1 MSLVTGGAS
10 GLGRATVE
18 RIVRE
23 GGRAVICDL
32 PTSQGAKV
40 ASDLGDSAIFAPTDV
55 SVDFFFY
62 LSHFCI
68 THKSFIFMHNISV
81 FQFLLLL
88 PRCYYVDIDI

>member
-1 MSLVTGGAS
+1 MTGGAS

-55 SVDFFFY
+55 RKSPNHFISFTSNLF
-62 LSHFCI
+62 SHMI
-68 THKSFIFMHNISV
+68 
-81 FQFLLLL
+81 
-88 PRCYYVDIDI
+88 

>member
-55 SVDFFFY
+55 SVNFFF
-62 LSHFCI
+62 FF
-68 THKSFIFMHNISV
+68 KSF
-81 FQFLLLL
+81 LLNT
-88 PRCYYVDIDI
+88 